1 MDVEFL
7 CKDLKNRE
15 RVNDVDKVLLVR
27 KNIR

>member
-1 MDVEFL
+1 MDDEFL

-15 RVNDVDKVLLVR
+15 RVNDVDKELLVR